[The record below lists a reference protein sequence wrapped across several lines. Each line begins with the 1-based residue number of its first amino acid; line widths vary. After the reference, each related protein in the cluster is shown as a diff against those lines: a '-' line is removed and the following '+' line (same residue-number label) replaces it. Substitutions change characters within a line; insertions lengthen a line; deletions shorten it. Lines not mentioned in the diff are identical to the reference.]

1 MTINEQFQLEEI
13 GWMQAKFLTMT
24 NLKTD
29 AKKLVVMVILK
40 AIGKGKLLCPIYS

>member
-1 MTINEQFQLEEI
+1 MKINEQFLFEEI

-29 AKKLVVMVILK
+29 AKKLVAMVILN
-40 AIGKGKLLCPIYS
+40 AIGKGKLFCPISS